1 MDTTEIHPLISL
13 LGMYSSETQVS
24 CPRWTSPAET
34 GKFDI
39 SDEDLETLREPPQ
52 EIKAGKCQG
61 RGLTFAL
68 LLDGLNHTL
77 DAMRITDTW
86 KTKLFCALDKD
97 N

>member
-1 MDTTEIHPLISL
+1 MHSL
-13 LGMYSSETQVS
+13 ETQVS
-24 CPRWTSPAET
+24 CPRWTNLAET
-34 GKFDI
+34 GKFGI
-39 SDEDLETLREPPQ
+39 SDEDLETLKELPH

-68 LLDGLNHTL
+68 LFDGLNHTL

-86 KTKLFCALDKD
+86 KTKLFCALDKE